1 MKLYDTDYII
11 INSKTKQP
19 IESLDICYDEESK
32 AEFMEDG
39 PLEKDWEWI
48 SMTKLPIEL
57 QEKAIEELSKCKV

>member
-1 MKLYDTDYII
+1 MKLHDNDYII
-11 INSKTKQP
+11 IDSKTTQP
-19 IESLDICYDEESK
+19 IESLDICYSEESK
-32 AEFMEDG
+32 AEVG